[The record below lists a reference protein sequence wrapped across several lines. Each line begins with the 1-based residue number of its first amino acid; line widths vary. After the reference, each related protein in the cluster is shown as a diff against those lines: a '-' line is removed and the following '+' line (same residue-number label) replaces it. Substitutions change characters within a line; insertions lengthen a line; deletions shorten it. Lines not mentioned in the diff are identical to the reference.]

1 MSTNGDRDMSPPL
14 FEDPKKEEHAFS
26 SSHFSEGP
34 NDTKPYPQ
42 KESKEADLKQSQTTS
57 SVKEKQEQ
65 FKSLEDK
72 IFYFELAKAIFMV
85 IIFGHVLLAI
95 VVLSLLIKIYGMP
108 FYSIFLLSHSLSF
121 LGLYVVHYQYL
132 LPLIDKGNL
141 ISYKIEEEL
150 YNVPPHHPPKREL
163 SWFSLRHMLPFI
175 TNAGIWICLSCMD
188 IQNDVEDTDPT
199 DKEIII
205 CLFLG
210 VLMLLVFISAMA
222 KIGPTPA
229 RHRTVKY
236 KTKQGK
242 EDAAKKFNLKI
253 YDLLSGLK
261 TETIEELNKF
271 RKEMLENNASYS
283 ELEKENDALY
293 SRLKKENDA
302 LYSRLKKENDASYSE
317 LKRENSKIL
326 MELLQ
331 EIKKSRKE

>member
-1 MSTNGDRDMSPPL
+1 MSNNGDRNMSPPMC
-14 FEDPKKEEHAFS
+14 EEQKKEHSPLS
-26 SSHFSEGP
+26 SCLSEGS
-34 NDTKPYPQ
+34 NDNKPYPQ
-42 KESKEADLKQSQTTS
+42 KDSKEDNMKQSQTTS
-57 SVKEKQEQ
+57 SVKEKQKQ
-65 FKSLEDK
+65 FKSLDEK
-72 IFYFELAKAIFMV
+72 TFFVQLVRAA
-85 IIFGHVLLAI
+85 L
-95 VVLSLLIKIYGMP
+95 VVLIIVLSAFSMPILWLPVKMVGMS
-108 FYSIFLLSHSLSF
+108 FYSIDLLSHSLSF

-163 SWFSLRHMLPFI
+163 SWFSLRHMLPFV

-188 IQNDVEDTDPT
+188 IQTDAKDQKPGN
-199 DKEIII
+199 KEFII
-205 CLFLG
+205 CLFFG
-210 VLMLLVFISAMA
+210 GLMLLVSVFTFAR
-222 KIGPTPA
+222 IGPAPA
-229 RHRTVKY
+229 GPRTVKY

-242 EDAAKKFNLKI
+242 EDADKKVDLKI

-261 TETIEELNKF
+261 EETIEEINKF

-283 ELEKENDALY
+283 E
-293 SRLKKENDA
+293 LKKENDA
-302 LYSRLKKENDASYSE
+302 LYSRLKKENDAYSE